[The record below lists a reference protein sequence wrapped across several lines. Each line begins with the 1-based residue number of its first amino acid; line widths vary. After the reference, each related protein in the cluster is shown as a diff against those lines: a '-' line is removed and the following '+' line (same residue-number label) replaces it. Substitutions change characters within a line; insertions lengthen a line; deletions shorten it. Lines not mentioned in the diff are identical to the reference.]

1 MFANENDFE
10 ELRFILNS
18 KIRSKL
24 LICLFYHED
33 NLDNLRVILDK
44 PSSTV
49 LHTLHELSV
58 LNLVIKRGK
67 TFYLTSRGHIFVLV
81 MYKFLTNL
89 YFIKRNTDFISNHS
103 IESCPDFSLKD
114 LYLLINGKYIKSEES
129 NLSKPL
135 NTYLKYIKFSNEL
148 NIILPIFSKI
158 HLDAIL
164 RLVSKGNCDRLIII
178 TSPSIL
184 KSLKRFGYIRKL
196 KNLSTSIDFS
206 LLKYGGEL
214 DLFLTFSKEFTTI
227 NFFFADG
234 QFDNSILFV
243 DESDSGVKWSKNL
256 FDYYLENSSKI
267 I

>member
-1 MFANENDFE
+1 MFRNDDDFE

-24 LICLFYHED
+24 LMCLFYHED
-33 NLDNLRVILDK
+33 NLDNLRIILDK

-49 LHTLHELSV
+49 LHTLHELTV
-58 LNLVIKRGK
+58 LNLVDKRGK

-89 YFIKRNTDFISNHS
+89 YFIKQNRDFLSTHAIDS
-103 IESCPDFSLKD
+103 IPDSCLKD
-114 LYLLINGKYIKSEES
+114 LYLLINGRYIESEES
-129 NLSKPL
+129 DLSKPL
-135 NTYLKYIKFSNEL
+135 NAYLNYIKFSNEL

-158 HLDAIL
+158 HIDAIL
-164 RLVSKGNCDRLIII
+164 KLVSKGNCDRLNII

-184 KSLKRFGYIRKL
+184 KSLKKFGYIRKL
-196 KNLSTSIDFS
+196 KRLPSVIDFS
-206 LLKYGGEL
+206 LWKSNDEFEI
-214 DLFLTFSKEFTTI
+214 FLTFSKDFTTM
-227 NFFFADG
+227 NLFFVDG
-234 QFDNSILFV
+234 HFDNSILFV

-256 FDYYLENSSKI
+256 FNYYLENSSKI